1 MALMTITLG
10 TEKLEVSRLGL
21 GCMGMSAFYT
31 GAGSDDA
38 GSIRT
43 IHRAMDL
50 GVTFFDTAEIYGPY
64 TNEELL
70 ARAFAGGRRDR
81 VVIATKFGTILHR
94 SKDERGLDGSPENVR
109 LSVEGSLR
117 RLQTDHIDLYYQ
129 HRMDPNTPIEETVGA
144 LKELIDEGKI
154 RHYGLSEAAPE
165 TIVRANNVHP
175 VTAVQTEY
183 SLWTRDPESEVLPT
197 VRELGIGFVPYSPL
211 GRGFL
216 TGSIRSLDQLAED
229 DFRRFNPRFEGD
241 NLEANIRI
249 VEEVDAVAREAG
261 AAPGQVALAWL
272 LSKGD
277 DLAPIPG
284 TRRVEN
290 LEQNVAAADLDL
302 TPEQLARLDNVAA
315 PIGDRYADMS
325 PLNK

>member
-31 GAGSDDA
+31 GAGDDDA

-70 ARAFAGGRRDR
+70 ARAFAGGRRDK

-109 LSVEGSLR
+109 LSVEGSLK

-129 HRMDPNTPIEETVGA
+129 HRMDPHTPIEETVGA
-144 LKELIDEGKI
+144 LKELIEEGKI

-165 TIVRANNVHP
+165 TIVRANAVHP

-183 SLWTRDPESEVLPT
+183 SLWTRDPEAEVLPT

-216 TGSIRSLDQLAED
+216 TGSIRSLDQLAPD

-249 VEEVDAVAREAG
+249 VEQVDEVAREAG
-261 AAPGQVALAWL
+261 AKPGQVALAWL
-272 LSKGD
+272 LSRGD

-290 LEQNVAAADLDL
+290 LEENVAAAELDL
-302 TPEQLARLDNVAA
+302 TPEQLARLDAVAA
-315 PIGDRYADMS
+315 PVGDRYADMT

>member
-1 MALMTITLG
+1 MKKTTLG
-10 TEKLEVSRLGL
+10 IEQLEVSRLGL

-31 GAGSDDA
+31 GAGEDDA

-43 IHRAMDL
+43 LHRAIDL

-64 TNEELL
+64 ANEELL
-70 ARAFAGGRRDR
+70 ARAFADGRRDK

-94 SKDERGLDGSPENVR
+94 QKDERGLDGSAENVR
-109 LSVEGSLR
+109 LSVEGSLK
-117 RLQTDHIDLYYQ
+117 RLQTDRIDLYYQ
-129 HRMDPNTPIEETVGA
+129 HRMDPATPIEETVGA

-154 RHYGLSEAAPE
+154 LHYGLSEAAPE
-165 TIVRANNVHP
+165 TIRRANAVHP

-183 SLWTRDPESEVLPT
+183 SLWTRDPEAEVLPT

-216 TGSIRSLDQLAED
+216 TGTIRSLDDLSAD

-249 VEEVDAVAREAG
+249 VEQVDAVAREAG
-261 AAPGQVALAWL
+261 AKAGQVALAWL
-272 LSKGD
+272 LAKGD
-277 DLAPIPG
+277 DIVPIPG

-290 LEQNVAAADLDL
+290 LEQNVEATEL
-302 TPEQLARLDNVAA
+302 TLSPEQLERLDAVAA
-315 PIGDRYADMS
+315 PVGDRYADMT
-325 PLNK
+325 PLNR

>member
-1 MALMTITLG
+1 MMTITLG

-31 GAGSDDA
+31 GAGTDDA

-70 ARAFAGGRRDR
+70 ARAFAGGRRDK

-129 HRMDPNTPIEETVGA
+129 HRMDPGTPIEDTVGA
-144 LKELIDEGKI
+144 LAELIEEGKI

-165 TIVRANNVHP
+165 TIVRANAVHP

-216 TGSIRSLDQLAED
+216 TGSIRSLDQLADD

-302 TPEQLARLDNVAA
+302 TPEQLARLDRVAA
-315 PIGDRYADMS
+315 PVGDRYADMS

>member
-1 MALMTITLG
+1 MMTITLG

-31 GAGSDDA
+31 GAGDDDA

-70 ARAFAGGRRDR
+70 ARAFAGGRRDK

-109 LSVEGSLR
+109 LSVEGSLK

-129 HRMDPNTPIEETVGA
+129 HRMDPHTPIEETVGA
-144 LKELIDEGKI
+144 LKELIEEGKI

-165 TIVRANNVHP
+165 TIVRANAVHP

-183 SLWTRDPESEVLPT
+183 SLWTRDPEAEVLPT

-216 TGSIRSLDQLAED
+216 TGSIRSLDQLAPD

-249 VEEVDAVAREAG
+249 VEQVDEVAREAG
-261 AAPGQVALAWL
+261 AKPGQVALAWL
-272 LSKGD
+272 LSRGD

-290 LEQNVAAADLDL
+290 LEENVAAAELDL
-302 TPEQLARLDNVAA
+302 TPEQLARLDAVAA
-315 PIGDRYADMS
+315 PVGDRYADMT

>member
-1 MALMTITLG
+1 MKKITLG

-31 GAGSDDA
+31 GAGSDEA
-38 GSIRT
+38 GSIAT
-43 IHRAMDL
+43 IHRAMEL

-70 ARAFAGGRRDR
+70 AKAFAGKRDQ

-94 SKDERGLDGSPENVR
+94 STNERGLDGSAENVR
-109 LSVEGSLR
+109 LSVEGSLK
-117 RLQTDHIDLYYQ
+117 RLNTDYIDLYYQ
-129 HRMDPNTPIEETVGA
+129 HRMDPDTPIEETVGA
-144 LKELIDEGKI
+144 LSELIREGKI

-165 TIVRANNVHP
+165 TIRRANAVHR
-175 VTAVQTEY
+175 VTALQTEY
-183 SLWTRDPESEVLPT
+183 SLWSRDVEKDILPT

-216 TGSIRSLDQLAED
+216 TGTIRSLDQLDES

-249 VEEVDAVAREAG
+249 VEQVDAVANEVG

-272 LSKGD
+272 LAQGD
-277 DLAPIPG
+277 DIAPIPG
-284 TRRVEN
+284 TRRIAN
-290 LEQNVAAADLDL
+290 LEQNVAADAIEL
-302 TPEQLARLDNVAA
+302 TDAQLAALDAVAA
-315 PIGDRYADMS
+315 PVGDRYADMT
-325 PLNK
+325 PLNR